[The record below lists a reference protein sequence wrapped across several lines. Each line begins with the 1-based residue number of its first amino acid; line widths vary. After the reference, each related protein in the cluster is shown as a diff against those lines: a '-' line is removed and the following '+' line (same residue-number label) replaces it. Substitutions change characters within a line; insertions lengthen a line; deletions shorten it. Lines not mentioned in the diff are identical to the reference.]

1 MSDILSNLQ
10 ITTWY
15 KALVAISAAALLAVL
30 AAQRDTLTMIFGGA
44 VLIGLGEW
52 KNHPKKEMQYRPT
65 ATGQVAVITD
75 VPRKWTFVGTILQLI
90 GLALAIAGASL
101 LLGFSLP
108 QLKQAAAAL
117 VRPLPGTLTSEINV
131 MRERLLIAWKGEPDF
146 QLVTRYA
153 RQAAKARRGRRCCH
167 TTSCSS

>member
-108 QLKQAAAAL
+108 QLK
-117 VRPLPGTLTSEINV
+117 
-131 MRERLLIAWKGEPDF
+131 
-146 QLVTRYA
+146 
-153 RQAAKARRGRRCCH
+153 
-167 TTSCSS
+167 